1 MKVLVLNGP
10 NLDVLHRR
18 DPATYGG
25 ASLADIEH
33 ALETLGAALGITVDC
48 VQSNHEGVLIDR
60 LNQLDDDVT
69 GVILNPGGYTHTS
82 VALMDSVEAATVPV
96 IEVHLSNI
104 DARDELRHRSLVG
117 RAAAGRI
124 IGLGVDGYRLALR
137 ALAGSVRGREQRGG

>member
-10 NLDVLHRR
+10 NMDVLHRR
-18 DPATYGG
+18 DPAMYGG
-25 ASLADIEH
+25 ASLEDIER
-33 ALETLGAALGITVDC
+33 ALTSLAAELGVAVDC
-48 VQSNHEGVLIDR
+48 VQSNHEGFLIDQ
-60 LNQLDDDVT
+60 LNQLGDDVS

-104 DARDELRHRSLVG
+104 DARGELRSASLVG

-124 IGLGVDGYRLALR
+124 IGLGIDGYCLALR
-137 ALAGSVRGREQRGG
+137 ALVNSTRGREHGGG